1 MREKKNTEKKQINKP
16 VTKKTRRKRKLIREV
31 SRLNVAEKQLEALK
45 VNTWED
51 QLVEEAASDW
61 EAFHPRQPKPSSS
74 PSLCALL
81 DGNA

>member
-1 MREKKNTEKKQINKP
+1 MREKTPKRNKQACYKENPKKK
-16 VTKKTRRKRKLIREV
+16 KLIREV
-31 SRLNVAEKQLEALK
+31 SGLNVGDEKQLEALK

>member
-1 MREKKNTEKKQINKP
+1 VK
-16 VTKKTRRKRKLIREV
+16 
-31 SRLNVAEKQLEALK
+31 KQLEALN

-51 QLVEEAASDW
+51 RLVEEAASDW
-61 EAFHPRQPKPSSS
+61 EAFHPGQPKPSSS

>member
-1 MREKKNTEKKQINKP
+1 MREKKTLKRNKQAGYKENPKKKN
-16 VTKKTRRKRKLIREV
+16 LIREV
-31 SRLNVAEKQLEALK
+31 SGLNVAEKQLEALK